1 MNKMRRSVFPV
12 VASVFVAACGPAP
25 ENSRPAE
32 RPGARPG
39 AEQGYVAPPAVTGA
53 QRAAGGRV
61 LLTGHAAPAVKVRL
75 ASPAGATMFAMT
87 DHAGRWR
94 LLLPAAQDVRLYG
107 LSAPGQ
113 GRPIQAEG
121 YIAVT
126 PSGLAAQLRAGSGA
140 VVLGARASGVSL
152 LAADFDRKGVVALSG
167 VAPPGAPVTIAVD
180 TAPRGSTRTGEG
192 GRFMLALNEPL
203 KPGDHVLTLTGAG
216 GSGTQARVTIAPA
229 APLSGGPF
237 RVELAPGGWRIDW
250 LTPGGGV
257 QSTLLF
263 DRAAS
268 PS

>member
-1 MNKMRRSVFPV
+1 MMRPSAFPLGV
-12 VASVFVAACGPAP
+12 SLWLAACGPAP
-25 ENSRPAE
+25 QDGRHGE
-32 RPGARPG
+32 RTGARPV
-39 AEQGYVAPPAVTGA
+39 AEQGYAAPPAVTGA
-53 QRAAGGRV
+53 QRVAGGRV
-61 LLTGHAAPAVKVRL
+61 LLTGRAAPAVKVRL
-75 ASPAGATMFAMT
+75 ASPAGAAIFALS
-87 DHAGRWR
+87 DHAGGWR
-94 LLLPAAQDVRLYG
+94 LLLPAAQDVRLFG

-126 PSGLAAQLRAGSGA
+126 PGGLAAQLRAGSGA
-140 VVLGARASGVSL
+140 VVLGAHPRGVSL

-167 VAPPGAPVTIAVD
+167 VAPPGAAVTIAVD
-180 TAPRGSTRTGEG
+180 TAARGTTRTGGG

-203 KPGDHVLTLTGAG
+203 PPGVHRLSLTGAG
-216 GSGTQARVTIAPA
+216 GSGTQASVTIAPA
-229 APLSGGPF
+229 EPLSGGPF
-237 RVELAPGGWRIDW
+237 RAELAPGGWRVDW